1 MSKFYHDLQLKI
13 HQGKNKSSNLHNKKK
28 RDYFAILNN
37 VIKCY

>member
-1 MSKFYHDLQLKI
+1 MSKFYYDLQLKI
-13 HQGKNKSSNLHNKKK
+13 HRSKNKSSNLHKKK